1 MLILNRRAQWDITE
15 QIIIMNTTN
24 GEMVIKRIMNELAV
38 NSNMS
43 WRGDG
48 WSDTWSEG
56 PWNQESWSDNDWQDS
71 HR

>member
-1 MLILNRRAQWDITE
+1 
-15 QIIIMNTTN
+15 MNTTN